1 MSLVQVF
8 TAEEQRARTSQA
20 YVRSAVGERLRCT
33 GHTVE
38 ERPDA
43 TALTVTQLDAL
54 TGLQVT
60 TTITRL
66 REAPV
71 YRFESVAT
79 NTSRN
84 SITLTALSSAA
95 LGFGHHENDLDDVR
109 LGSARSEWLAEN
121 RWHEQPIR
129 KVLPRIALAFHG
141 QDGRGH
147 HGITSHGA
155 WSSGEHLPA
164 GTLRRSDGQTIMWQI
179 ESSAGWHCDL
189 SQARDGG
196 VLSLLGPTDLENQ
209 FAVALQPGE
218 SFSAVPVAIAVSSD
232 GVDGAAAA
240 LTRYRRWLRAANR
253 ATDELP
259 LVYNDFMNT
268 LMGQPSTE
276 ALLPLIHA
284 AADAGAEC
292 FCIDAGWYAD
302 PAIGDWWAT
311 VGEWRES
318 PARFSGGLG
327 EVIAAIHSRGM
338 RSGIWLEPEVVG
350 VESPI
355 AAALPE
361 DAFFHRFGVRVR
373 EHDRYQV
380 DFRHPAVREH
390 LDDVVEG
397 LIGVY
402 GISYFKLDYNI
413 NPGAGTDA
421 AGGGSAAGLLGH
433 TRAFAEWISAL
444 RARHPQVSIENCSSG
459 AMRSDYGLLA
469 VTQLQSTSDQQDF
482 RLYPPVAVSAPATIV
497 PEQCGNWA
505 YPAAD
510 MSAEETVFSLVTGL
524 SGRLYL
530 SGFLH
535 NLAPENRAVVS
546 QAAELYKSWR
556 GWLAEATPFWPLGLP
571 DWDDET
577 LCLGLTDGRTTR
589 LFVWDRASVAGDI
602 RLPGVLDGRN
612 IQQVELGPVRAWDF
626 HAAGS
631 DLLVRTRS
639 GLGARIFELR

>member
-1 MSLVQVF
+1 MQVF

-20 YVRSAVGERLRCT
+20 YIRSAVGERLRYA

-38 ERPDA
+38 YLPDA
-43 TALTVTQLDAL
+43 TLLTVTQVDPK
-54 TGLQVT
+54 TGLDMT

-66 REAPV
+66 HEAEA

-79 NTSRN
+79 NTSGTP
-84 SITLTALSSAA
+84 ITLTALSSAT
-95 LGFGHHENDLDDVR
+95 LGFGHHENELDDVR
-109 LGSARSEWLAEN
+109 LGTARSEWLAEN

-129 KVLPRIALAFHG
+129 TVLPRIALAFHG

-147 HGITSHGA
+147 YGVTSHGS
-155 WSSGEHLPA
+155 WSTGEHLPA
-164 GTLRRSDGQTIMWQI
+164 GTLRRPDGQTIMWQV
-179 ESSAGWHCDL
+179 ESSAGWHWDL

-196 VLSLLGPTDLENQ
+196 VLTLLGPTDLENQ
-209 FAVALQPGE
+209 FAITLQPGE
-218 SFSAVPVAIAVSSD
+218 TFTGVPVAIAVSGD
-232 GVDGAAAA
+232 GLDGAAAE
-240 LTRYRRWLRAANR
+240 LTRYRRWLRAER
-253 ATDELP
+253 SATDGLP

-276 ALLPLIHA
+276 ALLPLVEA

-318 PARFSGGLG
+318 PERFTDGLG

-350 VESPI
+350 VESPM
-355 AAALPE
+355 AATLPE
-361 DAFFHRFGVRVR
+361 EAFFHCFGVRVR
-373 EHDRYQV
+373 EHDRYQL
-380 DFRHPAVREH
+380 DFRHPAVRAH
-390 LDDVVEG
+390 LDEVVDR
-397 LIGVY
+397 LISVY

-413 NPGAGTDA
+413 NIGAGGDEP
-421 AGGGSAAGLLGH
+421 GGSPASGLLAH
-433 TRAFAEWISAL
+433 TRAFAEWIVGV
-444 RARHPQVSIENCSSG
+444 RERHPHVSIENCSSG
-459 AMRSDYGLLA
+459 AMRADYNLLA

-482 RLYPPVAVSAPATIV
+482 RLYPPVAVSAPATIL

-510 MSAEETVFSLVTGL
+510 MSAEEVVFSLVTGL

-535 NLAPENRAVVS
+535 DLTSETRDVVAR
-546 QAAELYKSWR
+546 AAELYKAWR
-556 GWLAEATPFWPLGLP
+556 PWLSETTPFWPLGLP
-571 DWDDET
+571 EWDDDT
-577 LCLGLTDGRTTR
+577 LCLGLTDGQTAR
-589 LFVWDRASVAGDI
+589 LFIWDRAATSRDI
-602 RLPGVLDGRN
+602 RIPGVLDGRN
-612 IQQVELGPVRAWDF
+612 LRQIELGNVAGWD
-626 HAAGS
+626 S
-631 DLLVRTRS
+631 DVDGRDLVLRTQP
-639 GLGARIFELR
+639 GVTARIFELR